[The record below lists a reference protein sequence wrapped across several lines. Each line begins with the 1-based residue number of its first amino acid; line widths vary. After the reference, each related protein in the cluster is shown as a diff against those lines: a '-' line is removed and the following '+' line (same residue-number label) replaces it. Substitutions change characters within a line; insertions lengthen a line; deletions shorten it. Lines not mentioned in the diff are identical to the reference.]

1 MSDHSSHRIWAIILA
16 AGISSRMG
24 RPKLSLPWGDHTILE
39 ETTDQ
44 VLEAGYDG
52 VVVVLGD
59 GREEF
64 ERLLESRPVKT
75 ARNLNFRSGMSSSIK
90 AGVAFIDP
98 DATAF
103 AIVMGNQPG
112 VNARLHQL
120 VLAHYRK
127 SGKGIC
133 APQHD
138 GTTGHPVI
146 FAAKYRSEMFALQ
159 GDHGTRGVMEL
170 HKDDLSLFEV
180 KSPEIVTSINTMQEY
195 EEHRQHLQL
204 K

>member
-24 RPKLSLPWGDHTILE
+24 RPKLALPWGDHTILE

-44 VLEAGYDG
+44 VLGAGYEG
-52 VVVVLGD
+52 VVVVLGEA
-59 GREEF
+59 REEL
-64 ERLLESRPVKT
+64 EQLLGNRPVKT

-90 AGVAFIDP
+90 AGVAFVDA

-103 AIVMGNQPG
+103 AVVLGDQP
-112 VNARLHQL
+112 RITSRIHQL

-133 APQHD
+133 APLYE
-138 GTTGHPVI
+138 GVLGHPVI

-159 GDHGTRGVMEL
+159 GDHGARGVLEL
-170 HKDDLSLFEV
+170 HKDDVTSFEV
-180 KSPEIVTSINTMQEY
+180 KHSEVVASINTRKDYDE
-195 EEHRQHLQL
+195 QL
-204 K
+204 ALK

>member
-1 MSDHSSHRIWAIILA
+1 MSEQGAHRIWSTILA

-24 RPKLSLPWGDHTILE
+24 KSKLSLPWGAHTILE

-44 VLEAGYDG
+44 VTEAGYDG

-59 GREEF
+59 PREALDQ
-64 ERLLESRPVKT
+64 LLTGRPVKV
-75 ARNLNFRSGMSSSIK
+75 ARNLNYRAGMSTSIK

-103 AIVMGNQPG
+103 ALVLANQPG
-112 VNARLHQL
+112 ITSKMHQL
-120 VLAHYRK
+120 VQASFRK

-133 APQHD
+133 APMFD
-138 GTTGHPVI
+138 GTLGYPVI
-146 FAAKYRSEMFALQ
+146 FSAKYRSEMFALQ
-159 GDHGTRGVMEL
+159 GDHGVRSLLEL
-170 HKDDLSLFEV
+170 HKDDLYTFEV
-180 KSPEIVTSINTMQEY
+180 KHPEMIRSINTEQDY
-195 EEHRQHLQL
+195 EEQRPQ

>member
-16 AGISSRMG
+16 AGVSSRMG
-24 RPKLSLPWGDHTILE
+24 RPKLALTWGDHTILE

-59 GREEF
+59 GWEEM
-64 ERLLESRPVKT
+64 ERLLGDRSVKT

-103 AIVMGNQPG
+103 AVVLGDQPR
-112 VNARLHQL
+112 VTARLHQL
-120 VLAHYRK
+120 VLAHFRK

-133 APQHD
+133 APQYE
-138 GTTGHPVI
+138 GVIGHPVV
-146 FAAKYRSEMFALQ
+146 FSAKYRSEMFALQ
-159 GDHGTRGVMEL
+159 GDHGARGVLDL
-170 HKDDLSLFEV
+170 HKGDLSTFDVKYAEV
-180 KSPEIVTSINTMQEY
+180 VESINTMKDY
-195 EEHRQHLQL
+195 DQHLEL